1 LQINY
6 HRDREIGKMK
16 TDITSANRILSRK
29 IRMHQNWTFFLFLL
43 GSILFVYPSFGA
55 EKNLTIDLESLKSI
69 PLNKLVLVDTRSK
82 YKYLLGHIPDAI
94 HLGSWQDFTQKVKG
108 VRGLLI
114 ENPKFIVTKFNRYGI
129 HPNKTIVIYGEPN
142 DPWREDG
149 RFFWM
154 FERFGFDKV
163 AIFEGGVK
171 KWKNLGN
178 RLEFGTA
185 KEAAKSLLTPKD
197 IRLNHGV
204 AADQQWIMK
213 RLGSKTL
220 SIIDNRTREEYQGA
234 SPYGSPRGGH
244 IPGAVHIHWPDFF
257 LSNGHMK
264 SKTELLN
271 ILNKFNITYE
281 KEVVVY
287 CTGGVRSAM
296 AYFVLRYL
304 GYNVRNYDGSWWDW
318 SQNPELPIELS

>member
-1 LQINY
+1 
-6 HRDREIGKMK
+6 MK
-16 TDITSANRILSRK
+16 PDITSANYILSRK
-29 IRMHQNWTFFLFLL
+29 IRLCQNRICLLFLL
-43 GSILFVYPSFGA
+43 GLILFVPPSISSGQD
-55 EKNLTIDLESLKSI
+55 LTINLESLKSI
-69 PLNKLVLVDTRSK
+69 SLDKLIIIDTRSK
-82 YKYLLGHIPDAI
+82 YKYLLGHIPNAI
-94 HLGSWQDFTQKVKG
+94 HLGKWQDFTQKIKG
-108 VRGLLI
+108 VRGVLI

-171 KWKNLGN
+171 KWKSLGN
-178 RLEFGTA
+178 RLEFGPA

-244 IPGAVHIHWPDFF
+244 IPSAVHIHWPDFF

-271 ILNKFNITYE
+271 ILNQFNITYG

-296 AYFVLRYL
+296 AYFVLRCL